1 MSAWA
6 DRSEQI
12 DLVAKALVACQTSLS
27 DITKGRTANAGQYS
41 YTYADLRDALATIR
55 PVFASNGLAVT
66 QTASAEE
73 HDVVVWTTILH
84 ESGQFLTTQPV
95 RFPVGK
101 TIQQSGSAITY
112 ARRYA
117 LMAVA
122 GLATEDDDGASA
134 APREPRRAERSSE
147 RPAPPSSPA
156 PSSNDPRS
164 PEEEQIRAILADLS
178 ASEAKAI
185 RDQFRLKFGTTLTGL
200 DPADHG
206 KALIWVTHQA
216 LGTAPSLPEA

>member
-12 DLVAKALVACQTSLS
+12 DLVSKALVACQTSLS

-66 QTASAEE
+66 QTASADD

-84 ESGQFLTTQPV
+84 ESGQYLTTQPV

-134 APREPRRAERSSE
+134 GTREARPRREPVE
-147 RPAPPSSPA
+147 RPSASTQSIA
-156 PSSNDPRS
+156 PRS

-178 ASEAKAI
+178 ASEAKQI
-185 RDQFRLKFGTTLTGL
+185 RDDFRKEFGTTLSGL
-200 DPADHG
+200 PVEDHLA
-206 KALIWVTHQA
+206 ALGWVTA
-216 LGTAPSLPEA
+216 RAIGSPSED

>member
-12 DLVAKALVACQTSLS
+12 DLVAKALVASQTSLT
-27 DITKGRTANAGQYS
+27 DIVKGRTANAGQYS
-41 YTYADLRDALATIR
+41 YSYADLRDALSLVR
-55 PVFASNGLAVT
+55 PVFASNRLVIS
-66 QTASAEE
+66 QTASSDEN
-73 HDVVVWTTILH
+73 DVVVYTTILH
-84 ESGQFLTTQPV
+84 ESGQYLTVQPI

-117 LMAVA
+117 LMAVC

-134 APREPRRAERSSE
+134 GTRESRPRREERSAPAPKSIAPRTG
-147 RPAPPSSPA
+147 
-156 PSSNDPRS
+156 
-164 PEEEQIRAILADLS
+164 EEEQIRAILADLP

-185 RDQFRLKFGTTLTGL
+185 RDQFRVEFGTTLSAL
-200 DPADHG
+200 PIDDHPT
-206 KALIWVTHQA
+206 ALGWVTARA
-216 LGTAPSLPEA
+216 LGVSSDE

>member
-1 MSAWA
+1 MTAWA

-12 DLVAKALVACQTSLS
+12 DLVAKALVACQTDLS
-27 DITKGRTANAGQYS
+27 DITKSKKANVEKYS

-55 PVFASNGLAVT
+55 PVFASNGLVVT
-66 QTASAEE
+66 QTASADD
-73 HDVVVWTTILH
+73 HDVFVWTTILH
-84 ESGQFLTTQPV
+84 TSGQFLTTHPI

-134 APREPRRAERSSE
+134 GTREARPRREPVE
-147 RPAPPSSPA
+147 RPVASTQSIA
-156 PSSNDPRS
+156 PRS

-185 RDQFRLKFGTTLTGL
+185 RDDFRKEFGTTLSGL
-200 DPADHG
+200 PVEDHPT
-206 KALIWVTHQA
+206 ALGWVTA
-216 LGTAPSLPEA
+216 RAVSSPSDE